1 MHLHQDAG
9 PETQH
14 GLGKRREVDRQPH
27 QERQARRQN

>member
-27 QERQARRQN
+27 QERQAGRQN